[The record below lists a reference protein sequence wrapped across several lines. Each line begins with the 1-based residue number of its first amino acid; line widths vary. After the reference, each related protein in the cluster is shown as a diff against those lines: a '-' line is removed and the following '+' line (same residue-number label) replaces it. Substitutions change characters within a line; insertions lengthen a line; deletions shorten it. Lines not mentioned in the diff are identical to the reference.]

1 MILLVTVE
9 SHIERGAEG
18 PAVAWVRRPAARQ
31 PGNRAPAPGD
41 LELVQAFVNT
51 FWDIDR
57 GGAERLVDGS
67 ALAAWF
73 AGYGLLGSGTTLGE
87 ADLRRALDV
96 RAGLR
101 ALLSANNGAAVDGAA
116 IERLNRALRGPGLVV
131 QLGPSTPPG
140 FSAPRRDLD
149 GALASIATIVALA
162 QIDGTWYRLK
172 ACRGEHCGWA
182 FYDHSRNQ
190 SGTWCAMSL
199 CGARAKARDYR
210 RRKRRSGEPEHDRA
224 T

>member
-1 MILLVTVE
+1 MLLVTDAVD
-9 SHIERGAEG
+9 IARGTEE
-18 PAVAWVRRPAARQ
+18 PAVPWVKRPVTRQ
-31 PGNRAPAPGD
+31 PGDRAPAPGD
-41 LELVQAFVNT
+41 LALVQAFVNT

-57 GGAERLVDGS
+57 DGAERLIDGS

-73 AGYGLLGSGTTLGE
+73 GGYGLLEPGTSLGE

-96 RAGLR
+96 RGGLR
-101 ALLSANNGAAVDGAA
+101 ALLFANNGAAVDAAA
-116 IERLNRALRGPGLVV
+116 IERLNRALRGPGVFV
-131 QLGPSTPPG
+131 QLGPSAPPG

-149 GALASIATIVALA
+149 GAVASIATIVALA
-162 QIDGTWYRLK
+162 QIDGTWHRLK
-172 ACRGEHCGWA
+172 ACRGDHCGWA

-210 RRKRRSGEPEHDRA
+210 RRKRSSGDPEHDRA